1 MNSRWTIVAIAA
13 LSACSPPVS
22 PPNDSAV
29 DTATVGDAMG
39 GDAMGDDAMGGDASL
54 EDVAPDATSSDGGRC
69 VVAPSTDPAI
79 VATDKGR
86 VRGTVDTDVR
96 VFLGIPFAEPPVGAR
111 RFRAPVEHAC
121 WSDDRDATRFG
132 AICPQVNDDGN
143 PVGNEDCLTLNVYAP
158 TVSPA
163 TPLPVLFFIH
173 GGGNNQGSAQVLA
186 SATQGRGFYDGRS
199 LARRGAVVVTI
210 QYRLGALGFLS
221 SEALDRE
228 SATEPSG
235 AQGIR
240 DQILALR
247 WVQRNIGR
255 FGGDSSK
262 VMVFG
267 ESAGGLDTM
276 LLVSSPR
283 AAGLFSSALSQ
294 SGGLVANT
302 QAVARAATQRLVT
315 AASCAS
321 AMDPLACLRSKTP
334 AELLMALPPAVTGL
348 TNSDFVPAIDGDV
361 LPESPIERIRSGR
374 HNQVPIVYGTN
385 SEETSRM
392 VAPAAMVQTQAD
404 FERFARPYLA
414 QYALSPTQVSA
425 ALALYAPSNFASPH
439 EALVALTTDTRWT
452 CPARANLRAVVMGQR
467 VPAFRYFFTHR
478 HDARIAPMLSAFGAY
493 HGIELGY
500 VFGTVDGLLGYRPTP
515 ADRAVIDAVQTS
527 WIRFA
532 ATGSLSTGSPM
543 WPTYD
548 AATDP
553 YLELSSAPA
562 ARTNVR
568 GERCDSLA
576 RIVMGG

>member
-1 MNSRWTIVAIAA
+1 MNARWTMVAIAA
-13 LSACSPPVS
+13 LGACSPPVN
-22 PPNDSAV
+22 PPNDAADSATMS
-29 DTATVGDAMG
+29 DATSNDGAP
-39 GDAMGDDAMGGDASL
+39 
-54 EDVAPDATSSDGGRC
+54 EDVTSSDGGSC

-86 VRGTVDTDVR
+86 IRGTVDTDVR
-96 VFLGIPFAEPPVGAR
+96 VFLGIPYAEPPVGAR

-132 AICPQVNDDGN
+132 AICPQVDDDGN

-158 TVSPA
+158 TAPPA

-186 SATQGRGFYDGRS
+186 AATQGRGFYDGRS

-221 SEALDRE
+221 HEALDRE

-247 WVQRNIGR
+247 WVQRNIR
-255 FGGDSSK
+255 QFGGDPSK

-276 LLVSSPR
+276 LLVTSPR

-302 QAVARAATQRLVT
+302 QAVARAAAQRLVM

-321 AMDPLACLRSKTP
+321 APDALACLRAKTP
-334 AELLMALPPAVTGL
+334 AELIMALPPSVTGL
-348 TNSDFVPAIDGDV
+348 TNSDFVPSIDGDV
-361 LPESPIERIRSGR
+361 LPENPSERIRAGR

-392 VAPAAMVQTQAD
+392 VPPAAMVQTQAD

-414 QYALSPTQVSA
+414 QYAISPTQINA
-425 ALALYAPSNFASPH
+425 ALTLYAPSNFASPH

-467 VPAFRYFFTHR
+467 VPAYRYFFTHR
-478 HDARIAPMLSAFGAY
+478 HDARLAPMLSAFGAY

-500 VFGTVDGLLGYRPTP
+500 VFGTVDGLLGYRPTA

-532 ATGSLSTGSPM
+532 ATGSLATGSPM
-543 WPTYD
+543 WPAYD

-553 YLELSSAPA
+553 YLELSSTPA

-568 GERCDSLA
+568 GDRCDGLA

>member
-1 MNSRWTIVAIAA
+1 MISRWTMVA
-13 LSACSPPVS
+13 LSALAACSPPAN
-22 PPNDSAV
+22 PPQDVATDQGSDAALDGSAND
-29 DTATVGDAMG
+29 ATL
-39 GDAMGDDAMGGDASL
+39 DDASTDANS
-54 EDVAPDATSSDGGRC
+54 PDGGGC

-86 VRGTVDTDVR
+86 VRGTIDTDVR
-96 VFLGIPFAEPPVGAR
+96 VFLGIPFAAPPVGAR
-111 RFRAPVEHAC
+111 RFRAPIEHAC

-132 AICPQVNDDGN
+132 SICPQVDDDGM
-143 PVGNEDCLTLNVYAP
+143 PTGNEDCLTLNVFAP
-158 TVSPA
+158 TVAPA

-186 SATQGRGFYDGRS
+186 AATQGRGYYDGRS

-221 SEALDRE
+221 HEALDRE

-240 DQILALR
+240 DQIAALR
-247 WVQRNIGR
+247 WVQRNVR
-255 FGGDSSK
+255 QFGGDPSK
-262 VMVFG
+262 VMIFG

-276 LLVSSPR
+276 LLVTSPR

-302 QAVARAATQRLVT
+302 QAVARAATQRLLT
-315 AASCAS
+315 AAMCAS
-321 AMDPLACLRSKTP
+321 AMDPIACLRGKTP

-348 TNSDFVPAIDGDV
+348 TNSDFVPSIDGDV
-361 LPESPIERIRSGR
+361 LPESPIERIRAGR

-392 VAPAAMVQTQAD
+392 VPAAAMVQTPAD

-414 QYALSPTQVSA
+414 QYAITPAQIDA

-452 CPARANLRAVVMGQR
+452 CPARANLRAVVTGQR
-467 VPAFRYFFTHR
+467 VPAYRYFFTHR
-478 HDARIAPMLSAFGAY
+478 MDMRLAPMLSALGAY

-500 VFGTVDGLLGYRPTP
+500 VFGTVDGLLGYRPTA

-532 ATGSLSTGSPM
+532 ATGSLSSGSPM
-543 WPTYD
+543 WPAYD

-553 YLELSSAPA
+553 YLELSSTPA
-562 ARTNVR
+562 SRTNVR
-568 GERCDSLA
+568 GDRCDGLA